1 MIMAN
6 KGELTQ
12 LAIGLLKKTR
22 EDKLRWDGSVSA
34 KLYFTNIRHKFF
46 VTLQREM
53 SIDNLSHAFRIMLW
67 DNNKD
72 NLIANFSA
80 NELEE
85 PSLLHNLCEAIEE
98 QFRRNDRRMQKKLE
112 KMIKTLRNL

>member
-1 MIMAN
+1 MAN

-12 LAIGLLKKTR
+12 LAIELLKKTR

-34 KLYFTNIRHKFF
+34 KLYFTNIQHKFF
-46 VTLQREM
+46 VTLQRETG
-53 SIDNLSHAFRIMLW
+53 IDNLRHAFRIMLW

-72 NLIANFSA
+72 NLIASFSA
-80 NELEE
+80 NELED

-98 QFRRNDRRMQKKLE
+98 QFRRNNRRMEKAFE
-112 KMIKTLRNL
+112 KMVKTLRGL